1 LNTKFKYRRFKAS
14 KIMAVLAVVLI
25 LAAISLVYFWET
37 RGREHFLYR
46 EVTVMAHSVEAGTII
61 TADMLDVKSIDKG
74 TIIEGAIVDKSSIIG
89 KKAAHFIPGY
99 SQLSQTYFEDEN
111 IVLKTDEYIFTIP
124 EDWIITIPNSLRS
137 GDIIYFYPVK
147 IPDEKDES
155 KETDGGTRNRSKED
169 ISGIPE
175 EGRED
180 YILESVVA
188 YLKDSSNREVVTI
201 SEEER
206 YDGSSKIASLE
217 IIAELED
224 ISYLKDLAENNYRF
238 IILYKDSQI

>member
-224 ISYLKDLAENNYRF
+224 ISYLKDLAENSYRF

>member
-46 EVTVMAHSVEAGTII
+46 EVTVMASSVEAGTII

>member
-1 LNTKFKYRRFKAS
+1 
-14 KIMAVLAVVLI
+14 
-25 LAAISLVYFWET
+25 
-37 RGREHFLYR
+37 
-46 EVTVMAHSVEAGTII
+46 
-61 TADMLDVKSIDKG
+61 
-74 TIIEGAIVDKSSIIG
+74 
-89 KKAAHFIPGY
+89 
-99 SQLSQTYFEDEN
+99 
-111 IVLKTDEYIFTIP
+111 
-124 EDWIITIPNSLRS
+124 

-147 IPDEKDES
+147 IPDGKDES
-155 KETDGGTRNRSKED
+155 KEADGSVRNISEED
-169 ISGIPE
+169 ISVIPE

-188 YLKDSSNREVVTI
+188 YLKDSANREVVTI

-224 ISYLKDLAENNYRF
+224 ISYLKDLAENSYRF

>member
-74 TIIEGAIVDKSSIIG
+74 TIIEGAIVSKSSIIG

-155 KETDGGTRNRSKED
+155 KEANGGARNRSKED

-175 EGRED
+175 EGTGD

-224 ISYLKDLAENNYRF
+224 ISYLKDLAENSYRF